1 MILYIIYYYCAISE
15 RVYGIVCNKVI
26 DERSAEFDRI
36 WAKHQSGKNA
46 ESGEDEETEGGIP
59 IRIGKRM
66 AFLDMLLWTAKKDE
80 SLTKDGIQE
89 EVDTFMFEARI
100 LHQLLD

>member
-1 MILYIIYYYCAISE
+1 M
-15 RVYGIVCNKVI
+15 
-26 DERSAEFDRI
+26 EFDRL
-36 WAKHQSGKNA
+36 WEKHRSGKNSA
-46 ESGEDEETEGGIP
+46 SGEDEETEGVIP

-80 SLTKDGIQE
+80 SLTKEGIQE

-100 LHQLLD
+100 LYYYCICYY